1 MNDVQELD
9 ANLSKLANQ
18 VSGIAV
24 KPISMDEEVDESL
37 LEWYE
42 SRFKMLQEDGV
53 SNAITYYIER
63 VAKEDINDR
72 TKATIIQRAL
82 EYCK

>member
-18 VSGIAV
+18 VSGIAI
-24 KPISMDEEVDESL
+24 KPINMDEEVDESL
-37 LEWYE
+37 LGWYE

-53 SNAITYYIER
+53 PNAITYYIER
-63 VAKEDINDR
+63 VAKEDINDK